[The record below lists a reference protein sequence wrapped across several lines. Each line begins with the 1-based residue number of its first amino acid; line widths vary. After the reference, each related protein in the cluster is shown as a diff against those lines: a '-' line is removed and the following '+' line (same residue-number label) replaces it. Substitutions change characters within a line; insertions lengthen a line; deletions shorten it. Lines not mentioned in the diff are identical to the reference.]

1 MRRAALVS
9 AVLVSC
15 LLAAPAM
22 GASQGVTI
30 ANFAY
35 SPGTVNVAIGDTVTW
50 TWSGPDT
57 NHSVT
62 ANAGQAESFNSDPG
76 GPPTS
81 ADHLPG
87 ATFPHTFTHAGT
99 FKYFCQ
105 VHSFMTG
112 KVVVSGPGGPD
123 VTAPAISALKASGS
137 KRRVSFKL
145 SEAAT
150 VKVAVKPLSRKGR
163 TRTVKADG
171 RAGSNRVSLKKLKL
185 KSGRY
190 RATVRATDAAGNR
203 SPAKSI
209 TFRVPAS

>member
-9 AVLVSC
+9 AVLFAC
-15 LLAAPAM
+15 LSAPAM

-35 SPGTVNVAIGDTVTW
+35 SPGTVNVNVGDTVTW

-62 ANAGQAESFNSDPG
+62 ANAGQAESFDSDPG
-76 GPPTS
+76 GPPSS

-87 ATFPHTFTHAGT
+87 STFPHTFTHAGT
-99 FKYFCQ
+99 FSYVCR

-123 VTAPAISALKASGS
+123 VTAPAISSLKGSGS

-145 SEAAT
+145 SEAAA
-150 VKVAVKPLSRKGR
+150 VRVAVKPLSRKGR
-163 TRTVKADG
+163 TRTVKAAG
-171 RAGSNRVSLKKLKL
+171 RLGSNRVSLKKLKL
-185 KSGRY
+185 KPGRY
-190 RATVRATDAAGNR
+190 RATVRATDSAGNR
-203 SPAKSI
+203 SAAKST
-209 TFRVPAS
+209 TFRVPAP

>member
-1 MRRAALVS
+1 MRRLAPVI
-9 AVLVSC
+9 AVLFAC
-15 LLAAPAM
+15 LLAPPAM

-35 SPGTVNVAIGDTVTW
+35 SPGTVNVTIGDTVTW

-99 FKYFCQ
+99 FRYFCT

-112 KVVVSGPGGPD
+112 KVVVAGPGGAD
-123 VTAPAISALKASGS
+123 VTPPAISALKASGS
-137 KRRVSFKL
+137 TKRVRFTL
-145 SEAAT
+145 SEAAA

-163 TRTVKADG
+163 TRTVSATG
-171 RAGSNRVSLKKLKL
+171 RQGTNRVSVRKLKL
-185 KSGRY
+185 KPGRY

-203 SPAKSI
+203 SPAKST